1 MSERRV
7 TSMGVGILN
16 AAIVERDSGGT
27 KGECG
32 FLRCTA
38 EDRSCENLEIR
49 GGIAKKVEALIA
61 KFQVALARQFI
72 HERSKSNVVE
82 GPRLTARVLPETRLL
97 VGRTNRSSERGAP
110 L

>member
-32 FLRCTA
+32 FLRCTV

-61 KFQVALARQFI
+61 SF
-72 HERSKSNVVE
+72 RSRSRGNSSMS
-82 GPRLTARVLPETRLL
+82 GQSLTLWKDRD
-97 VGRTNRSSERGAP
+97 
-110 L
+110 